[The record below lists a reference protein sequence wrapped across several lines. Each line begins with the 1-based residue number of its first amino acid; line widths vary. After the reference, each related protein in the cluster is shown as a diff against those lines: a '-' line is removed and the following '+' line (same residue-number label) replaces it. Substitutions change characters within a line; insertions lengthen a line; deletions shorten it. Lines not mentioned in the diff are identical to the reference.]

1 MAETNCMENKRL
13 SLMRQLFATATY
25 DASVAMRHWTNS
37 SVKLTLDEVCEF
49 PLEDVCSV
57 LRIGEKLLTMVVLNV
72 EGDIGGS
79 MVLCF
84 DEKNG
89 RQLAASLLG
98 SSATAEGEWSEG
110 EQSALTE
117 TGNIVAC
124 AYVATIARLIDMPLI
139 PSVPYFIQDY
149 GASVLEQALVA
160 QAADTNSALICRTGF
175 HHEGEELNW
184 LLLFVPTLSLRT
196 AVEKALGWE
205 S

>member
-1 MAETNCMENKRL
+1 MENMRL
-13 SLMRQLFATATY
+13 SLLRQLFASATY
-25 DASVAMRHWTNS
+25 DASVAMRHWTNTS
-37 SVKLTLDEVCEF
+37 IRLTLDEVCEI

-57 LRIGEKLLTMVVLNV
+57 LSIADKLLTMVVLHM
-72 EGDIGGS
+72 EGDVGGS

-84 DEKNG
+84 NEENG
-89 RQLAASLLG
+89 RRLAASLLG
-98 SSATAEGEWSEG
+98 TSPTAAGDWSEV

-124 AYVATIARLIDMPLI
+124 AYVAAITRLIDMPLI

-184 LLLFVPTLSLRT
+184 LLLFVPTLALRS
-196 AVEKALGWE
+196 AVEKALGW
-205 S
+205 SS

>member
-1 MAETNCMENKRL
+1 MAESDCLENMRL
-13 SLMRQLFATATY
+13 SLLKQLFSSATY
-25 DASVAMRHWTNS
+25 DASVAMRHWTNT
-37 SVKLTLDEVCEF
+37 SVRLTLEEVCEI
-49 PLEDVCSV
+49 PLEEVCGV
-57 LRIGEKLLTMVVLNV
+57 LSIGEQLLTMVVLHL

-84 DEKNG
+84 DEENG
-89 RQLAASLLG
+89 RRLAASLVG
-98 SSATAEGEWSEG
+98 TSPKSGGDWSEV

-124 AYVATIARLIDMPLI
+124 AYVSAITRLIDKPLI

-149 GASVLEQALVA
+149 GASVLQQALVA

-184 LLLFVPTLSLRT
+184 LLLFVPTLALRS
-196 AVEKALGWE
+196 AVETALGW
-205 S
+205 SS